1 MLTISNEN
9 IRSDFIEVGKII
21 KHLRVSKKLKSSNVY
36 TGILSRPAVSRFEKG
51 LSDTTSEKFF
61 KILDNLNVSLDEFY
75 FIYNDYVQEDTLF
88 FLRRYSNFFNK
99 NDLEGLHNLQ
109 ISALQKYNLSGKIKY
124 LHYSTLCSLTIS
136 SVSNSPTN
144 TEDLN
149 ILKNY
154 LLECEEWTYYEVVL
168 FTNSLDFFSEDLIL
182 LLYKRTK
189 DKLKYFSELKKYMT
203 TATYL

>member
-88 FLRRYSNFFNK
+88 FLRRYTNFFNK

-109 ISALQKYNLSGKIKY
+109 ILVLQKYNLSGKIKY

-144 TEDLN
+144 TEDL
-149 ILKNY
+149 
-154 LLECEEWTYYEVVL
+154 T
-168 FTNSLDFFSEDLIL
+168 
-182 LLYKRTK
+182 
-189 DKLKYFSELKKYMT
+189 
-203 TATYL
+203 